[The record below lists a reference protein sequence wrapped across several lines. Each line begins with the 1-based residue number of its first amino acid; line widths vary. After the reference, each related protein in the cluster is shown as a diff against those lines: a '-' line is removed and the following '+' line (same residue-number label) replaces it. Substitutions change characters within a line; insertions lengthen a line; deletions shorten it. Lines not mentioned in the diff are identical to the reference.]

1 MTLDQSLIYI
11 IILIGLIQVIFTLIL
26 IINKEE
32 QTSLLSYKASKIKN
46 YTAAIAKQRNQEF
59 FLQEACTNIYIYKF
73 KNHIITHH
81 MTTYN
86 NKAWMFY
93 NLFCHENNEIL
104 VQNFLYL

>member
-32 QTSLLSYKASKIKN
+32 QTSLLSYKASKIKK
-46 YTAAIAKQRNQEF
+46 YIAAIAKQRNQEF
-59 FLQEACTNIYIYKF
+59 FLQEACTNIYIYIFYLHKF

-81 MTTYN
+81 MTNNN
-86 NKAWMFY
+86 NKA
-93 NLFCHENNEIL
+93 
-104 VQNFLYL
+104 